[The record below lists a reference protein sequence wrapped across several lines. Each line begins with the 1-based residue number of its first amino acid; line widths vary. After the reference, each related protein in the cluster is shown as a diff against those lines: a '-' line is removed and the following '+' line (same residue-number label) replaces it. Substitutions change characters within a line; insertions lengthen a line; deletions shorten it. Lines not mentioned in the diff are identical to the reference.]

1 MAAVS
6 ACVWSLSASAQHQAP
21 VDPELLQHD
30 QVIQTLRYET
40 LRLNAAAQ
48 AVEDEQRYPPRTR
61 ASIYLAV
68 DIAQLLLSEVTVR
81 IGERPPVRVELRDEQ
96 ARALLISGG
105 LQRLL
110 RANLE
115 PGDHRVEITAL
126 GTYADRD
133 EADADAEFT
142 LTDAVTFTKGPVPAA
157 VTFTLEMERTKAA
170 SGRIRTTPVMTA
182 VYRRE
187 PV

>member
-6 ACVWSLSASAQHQAP
+6 ALLWSLSAPAQHQAP
-21 VDPELLQHD
+21 VDPELLDHD
-30 QVIQTLRYET
+30 RVIQTLRYET

-61 ASIYLAV
+61 ASVYLAV

-81 IGERPPVRVELRDEQ
+81 IGERPPVRIELRDEQ

-105 LQRLL
+105 MQRLL

-115 PGDHRVEITAL
+115 PGDHRVEITAS
-126 GTYADRD
+126 GKYADRD
-133 EADADAEFT
+133 EADADATFT

-157 VTFTLEMERTKAA
+157 VTFTLEMERTKAS
-170 SGRIRTTPVMTA
+170 SGRIRTTPVVTA